1 MSIKRFVLGELSTN
15 CYVISD
21 DETNVAAIID
31 PAGCNERLTKYIDE
45 ARLEIIYI
53 LLTHTHFD
61 HIMGCAELVK
71 RYGAKVLI
79 GKAEAT
85 LIDTLNSGFTNE
97 LLSSSVKADETLSE
111 GDVVNIGTIN
121 LNVIETPGHT
131 PGGITFYTDGVMFS
145 GDTLF
150 KLSVGRTDFCMG
162 DFNQLSQSVKKLYK
176 YPDETVVYPGH
187 GFTTTIGSEK
197 LSNPYVKE

>member
-31 PAGCNERLTKYIDE
+31 PAVCNERLTKYIDE
-45 ARLEIIYI
+45 ARLEIKYI